1 MHGLEKIPIKFI
13 NAEGICTEDKFDPS
27 QNLSQT
33 LKMQIELPDIDFD
46 RDMVN
51 IMYMGQNS
59 QGNGVNGMCTASFGD
74 GSLTVRGTTEK
85 PQYSKMNSKTSGM
98 PSVTAP
104 MERPILT
111 ALMARKFWHR
121 TNHCSRIDNRS

>member
-104 MERPILT
+104 DGT
-111 ALMARKFWHR
+111 
-121 TNHCSRIDNRS
+121 TYTYCIDGKEVLAQDESLQQD